1 MHFFDPKNVL
11 VFYGEDRFNICFLLN
26 FFEKE
31 KDKLVMMSEMHGASV
46 HVTLGQVI

>member
-31 KDKLVMMSEMHGASV
+31 KDKLDLVMLQHKLLESKNFV
-46 HVTLGQVI
+46 CK